1 EGEGEGE
8 GEPDVQ
14 LVFYDP
20 LGPQNSPE
28 SNPLPAS
35 SVGAGL
41 SATALSNVTHG
52 YSAGSNTDV
61 RPTLMTVGPLDT
73 ATTFY
78 VSLTLSAAPGFELD
92 LSRLNYTYRGYST
105 GTGTI
110 SVRSSADAFA
120 QTVAEQPWTGSHNAT
135 LSFDLSALAQ
145 TTGPVELRL
154 YMHDLATTRECGG
167 GAPERCEWA
176 DLVST
181 ASNGDGL
188 RVWGRVAPQ

>member
-1 EGEGEGE
+1 MGEGE
-8 GEPDVQ
+8 GEPAVQ
-14 LVFYDP
+14 LVFYNP

-78 VSLTLSAAPGFELD
+78 VSLTLSAAPDFELA
-92 LSRLNYTYRGYST
+92 LSRLDYTYKSYAP

-110 SVRSSADAFA
+110 SVRSSADDFG
-120 QTVAEQPWTGSHNAT
+120 QTLDAQPWVGASRAT
-135 LSFDLSALAQ
+135 LSFDLSALSH
-145 TTGPVELRL
+145 TPGPLELRL
-154 YMHDLATTRECGG
+154 YMHDLVTSQACGG
-167 GAPERCEWA
+167 GAPALCDWA

-181 ASNGDGL
+181 ARGGDGL
-188 RVWGRVAPQ
+188 RVWGRVVSD